1 MAVTTVEIKE
11 QWQADEANRS
21 PEERGPGA
29 HPRSQMERQRPNR
42 GIASCARCLRPF
54 RDSEPG
60 YACSSGR
67 PFAQRN
73 RRSRAFADHPRT
85 AQADLVNVRF
95 GADSVAKVPK
105 CRATNFSP
113 KRQNKRQSSIDVSSG
128 PPPKS
133 PVS

>member
-29 HPRSQMERQRPNR
+29 YPRSQMERQRPNR

-67 PFAQRN
+67 LFAQRN

-85 AQADLVNVRF
+85 AQADLANVRF
-95 GADSVAKVPK
+95 GAHSGLKSDIAPCLKSADIVAKVFL
-105 CRATNFSP
+105 RGGTQIL
-113 KRQNKRQSSIDVSSG
+113 R
-128 PPPKS
+128 
-133 PVS
+133 PVGAAIE